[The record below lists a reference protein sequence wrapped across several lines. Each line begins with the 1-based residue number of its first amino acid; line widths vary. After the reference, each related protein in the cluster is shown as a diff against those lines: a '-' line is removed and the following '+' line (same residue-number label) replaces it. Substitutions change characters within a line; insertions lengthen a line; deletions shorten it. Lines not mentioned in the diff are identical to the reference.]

1 MIRSG
6 LCPFTLAATEKIN
19 YDGARVLSASVCS
32 VSAHP
37 KLISRSAK
45 EREMDLPW
53 LVSGSAG
60 FGALAGWRLFRLQ
73 YCTSDEICIAQM
85 KKRESLWPECTL
97 EITGRMRLASEERD
111 AD

>member
-1 MIRSG
+1 MIGSG

-32 VSAHP
+32 LSARP
-37 KLISRSAK
+37 KLISSSAK

-60 FGALAGWRLFRLQ
+60 IGAPAGRRLFRLQ
-73 YCTSDEICIAQM
+73 CCAADEICLAQM
-85 KKRESLWPECTL
+85 KKRESLWPECAL

-111 AD
+111 GD